1 MGVGYSIC
9 NILRNMKTDSLRPTV
24 EFASEMIELALKK
37 GADQAE
43 VYIKSSRNLSLEVK
57 NQAVDAIESSLSFG
71 YCLRVILDKR
81 LGFSYSTSAD
91 EMESV
96 VKNATETARWA
107 DMDEYLD
114 LPNPPSPSFNPTS
127 LPLSKGRN
135 EEGLFPG
142 GMGGLEIFDRE
153 AADIKED
160 EAIKHVL
167 LIEKAAKDFD
177 SRIKK
182 TRKASGAFSSSE
194 ILILNSKGVDISY
207 PCTKYIAQVMV
218 VAEENG
224 EAQMGWDFDGS
235 RFLKDMSFECVG
247 KNAAKRA
254 VQLLGSRKITTI
266 KAPVIL
272 DNSVASEFL
281 GVFASSLSAES
292 VQKGRSLL
300 KDRIGR
306 KVISSKIDIID
317 SGLIPRR
324 LGTRP
329 FDDEGVK
336 TSEKV
341 LIKEGVLQGYLHNT
355 YTAKKD
361 RVSSTG
367 NALRGGYTE
376 LPAVGI
382 LNLHVRAISESDVIP
397 FDNILN
403 SLDKGLYITEAMGIH
418 TANPISGEFSIGV
431 SGLWIENGAIKFPV
445 KEAVVSGDILSLFE
459 KIEAV
464 GDDLRFYGN
473 IGTPSLLIGPIDI
486 SA

>member
-1 MGVGYSIC
+1 
-9 NILRNMKTDSLRPTV
+9 MKTDR
-24 EFASEMIELALKK
+24 EFASELIELALKK

-57 NQAVDAIESSLSFG
+57 DQTIDAIESSLSFG
-71 YCLRVILDKR
+71 YSLRVIQDKR

-91 EMESV
+91 EIESV
-96 VKNATETARWA
+96 VKSATETAKWA

-114 LPNPPSPSFNPTS
+114 LPNPPSLPPESFRDKKRS
-127 LPLSKGRN
+127 AGI
-135 EEGLFPG
+135 EV
-142 GMGGLEIFDRE
+142 FDSDS
-153 AADIKED
+153 ADIKED
-160 EAIKHVL
+160 EAIKYVL
-167 LIEKAAKDFD
+167 SIEKAARDFD

-182 TRKASGAFSSSE
+182 TRKASGIFNSGE

-207 PCTKYIAQVMV
+207 PYTKYTAQVMT

-224 EAQMGWDFDGS
+224 ESQMGWDFEGS
-235 RFLKDMSFECVG
+235 RFLKDISFEGVG

-254 VQLLGSRKITTI
+254 VQLLGSRKIKTI
-266 KAPVIL
+266 KAPVLL
-272 DNSVASEFL
+272 DNSVVSEFL

-300 KDRIGR
+300 KDRLGQ
-306 KVISSKIDIID
+306 KVISSNINLFDN
-317 SGLIPRR
+317 GLIPRR

-329 FDDEGVK
+329 FDDEGVP

-341 LIKEGVLQGYLHNT
+341 LIREGTLQGFLYNT

-361 RVSSTG
+361 GVNSTG
-367 NALRGGYTE
+367 NAVRGGYTG
-376 LPAVGI
+376 LPSVGI
-382 LNLHVRAISESDVIP
+382 TNLYLKSVSDSDGIP
-397 FDNILN
+397 FKNLLSSLN
-403 SLDKGLYITEAMGIH
+403 KGLYITEAMGIH

-431 SGLWIENGAIKFPV
+431 SGLWVETGEVKFPV
-445 KEAVVSGDILSLFE
+445 KEAVISGDILSLFG
-459 KIEAV
+459 KIEAF

-473 IGTPSLLIGPIDI
+473 IGTPSLLIGAIDI

>member
-114 LPNPPSPSFNPTS
+114 LPNPPS
-127 LPLSKGRN
+127 LEKGVS
-135 EEGLFPG
+135 E
-142 GMGGLEIFDRE
+142 LEIFDSE

-182 TRKASGAFSSSE
+182 VRKASGAFSSSE

-235 RFLKDMSFECVG
+235 RFLKDMSFDCVG

-306 KVISSKIDIID
+306 KVISSKIDLID

-329 FDDEGVK
+329 FDDEGVS

-341 LIKEGVLQGYLHNT
+341 LIREGTLQGYLYNT

-397 FDNILN
+397 FNNILN

-459 KIEAV
+459 KVEAV